1 MPQLGE
7 TVTEGTITRWLKQVG
22 DQIGQDEV
30 LFEVSTDKVD
40 SEVPSPSAGYLAE
53 ILVAEGDTV
62 DVGARLAVITPDPPA
77 ESDGGG
83 ADDAAAAQPPR
94 AAETEQAPAAE
105 TEQAPAPAPEAPE
118 PARAPEP
125 RPAPEPQPEPVAA
138 TPATAPASPAQAP
151 TDGQGGDGQG
161 GGDKGGGQV
170 LSPVVRR
177 LLAEHDLDPSQIR
190 GTGAGD
196 RITRADVLAVI
207 DARSGGGGA
216 PTRPAP
222 AKPTTPAAPSAPAP
236 PAAPTPPPG
245 QPPVVT
251 APAGERDEVIPF
263 SNIRRR
269 TAEHMVRSKATSAH
283 TLVAIEAD
291 FEGIDRVRRAQRERF
306 RAEEGISLTYLPFVA
321 RATIEALRAFPHLNA
336 SVGDDSL

>member
-40 SEVPSPSAGYLAE
+40 SEVPSRSEGYLAE
-53 ILVAEGDTV
+53 ILVPEGDTV

-77 ESDGGG
+77 ESGGG
-83 ADDAAAAQPPR
+83 AATDDAAAAQPTR
-94 AAETEQAPAAE
+94 AAETEQAPAPETEQAPVAETEQAPAAE
-105 TEQAPAPAPEAPE
+105 TEQAPAPAPE

-125 RPAPEPQPEPVAA
+125 PPAPEPQPEPVAA
-138 TPATAPASPAQAP
+138 TPASAPASRAEAP

-161 GGDKGGGQV
+161 GGGKGGGQV

-216 PTRPAP
+216 PARPAP
-222 AKPTTPAAPSAPAP
+222 AKPTTP
-236 PAAPTPPPG
+236 
-245 QPPVVT
+245 
-251 APAGERDEVIPF
+251 
-263 SNIRRR
+263 
-269 TAEHMVRSKATSAH
+269 
-283 TLVAIEAD
+283 
-291 FEGIDRVRRAQRERF
+291 
-306 RAEEGISLTYLPFVA
+306 
-321 RATIEALRAFPHLNA
+321 
-336 SVGDDSL
+336 